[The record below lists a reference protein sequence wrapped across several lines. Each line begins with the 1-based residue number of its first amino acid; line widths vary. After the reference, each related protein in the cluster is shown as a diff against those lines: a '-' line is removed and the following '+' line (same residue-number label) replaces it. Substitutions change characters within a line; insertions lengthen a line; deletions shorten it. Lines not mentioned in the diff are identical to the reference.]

1 MIFLK
6 LNLLISIIFLVV
18 AVSTASSQNLPV
30 STFTV
35 DAVREYLGFSVS
47 GAGDV
52 NNDGFDD
59 LIVGAYSGEDCE
71 SRTGRAYVYSGQS
84 GVLLYTFTGEAAGD
98 IFGLSVSGAG
108 DVNNDGFDDLIV
120 GAYLNDAGGSN
131 AGRAYVY
138 SGQSGALLY
147 TFTGEAADDRFG
159 WSISCAGDVNKD
171 GFDDLIVG
179 ASLND
184 AGGFRVGRAYVYSG
198 QSGVLL
204 YTFTGEA
211 EEDGFGVSVSGAGD
225 VNKDGFDDLIVGA
238 SLNDAG
244 GSRAGR
250 AYVYSGQSGTL
261 LHTFTG
267 DAAADRFHSVSGAG
281 DVNNDGFDDL
291 IVGAYGINADG
302 SYVGRAYVFSGQS
315 GDTVYVFTG
324 EASHDFF
331 GGSIASAGD
340 VDNDGF
346 DDLIVGAFGNDAG
359 GLDAGRAYVYSGQSG
374 TLLHTFTGEVALY
387 RFGVSV
393 SGAGDVNNDGFDDLI
408 VGGYLI
414 TAAGFDAGWAYV
426 YSGQSG
432 TLLWR
437 LQR

>member
-120 GAYLNDAGGSN
+120 GA
-131 AGRAYVY
+131 
-138 SGQSGALLY
+138 
-147 TFTGEAADDRFG
+147 
-159 WSISCAGDVNKD
+159 
-171 GFDDLIVG
+171 
-179 ASLND
+179 
-184 AGGFRVGRAYVYSG
+184 
-198 QSGVLL
+198 
-204 YTFTGEA
+204 
-211 EEDGFGVSVSGAGD
+211 
-225 VNKDGFDDLIVGA
+225 
-238 SLNDAG
+238 
-244 GSRAGR
+244 
-250 AYVYSGQSGTL
+250 
-261 LHTFTG
+261 
-267 DAAADRFHSVSGAG
+267 
-281 DVNNDGFDDL
+281 
-291 IVGAYGINADG
+291 
-302 SYVGRAYVFSGQS
+302 
-315 GDTVYVFTG
+315 
-324 EASHDFF
+324 
-331 GGSIASAGD
+331 
-340 VDNDGF
+340 
-346 DDLIVGAFGNDAG
+346 FGNDAG

-414 TAAGFDAGWAYV
+414 TATGFDAGWAYV

>member
-1 MIFLK
+1 MKFLK

-59 LIVGAYSGEDCE
+59 LIVGAHSGEACG

-108 DVNNDGFDDLIV
+108 DVNK
-120 GAYLNDAGGSN
+120 DA
-131 AGRAYVY
+131 
-138 SGQSGALLY
+138 
-147 TFTGEAADDRFG
+147 
-159 WSISCAGDVNKD
+159 
-171 GFDDLIVG
+171 
-179 ASLND
+179 
-184 AGGFRVGRAYVYSG
+184 
-198 QSGVLL
+198 
-204 YTFTGEA
+204 
-211 EEDGFGVSVSGAGD
+211 
-225 VNKDGFDDLIVGA
+225 
-238 SLNDAG
+238 
-244 GSRAGR
+244 
-250 AYVYSGQSGTL
+250 
-261 LHTFTG
+261 
-267 DAAADRFHSVSGAG
+267 
-281 DVNNDGFDDL
+281 FDDL
-291 IVGAYGINADG
+291 IVGAYGINDDG
-302 SYVGRAYVFSGQS
+302 SYVGRAYVFSGQN
-315 GDTVYVFTG
+315 GDTIYVFTG

-346 DDLIVGAFGNDAG
+346 DDLIVG
-359 GLDAGRAYVYSGQSG
+359 
-374 TLLHTFTGEVALY
+374 
-387 RFGVSV
+387 
-393 SGAGDVNNDGFDDLI
+393 
-408 VGGYLI
+408 GYLI
-414 TAAGFDAGWAYV
+414 TAAGFNAGWAYV